1 MASFNVASLKPEIE
15 RILETADRSS
25 ISAKAVRKALQE
37 KFPELDVK
45 THKAE
50 IDALTTRIFTAGA
63 SGDEEEAD
71 VKPTVTSPKPKLP
84 NFSKV
89 KRARSPSSTVDSSDA
104 VPASSPAFSLAS
116 TRVKKE
122 KAPALT
128 DEELARQM
136 QAEFEQQATVG
147 RSTRNGG
154 SAASAAKKRAPIKK
168 SKKNKKAGSDDD
180 DDGAVKKKKRK
191 TSHTGFNKLHVLSD
205 EMAEVCGA
213 PVLSRPGVTKAL
225 WKYIK
230 ANDLQDPDLR
240 TDILPDDQLKK
251 VLPFERINSFKMAKH
266 LGAHLYPYD
275 EAEHGHLAPPLDPV
289 SDADSD
295 PEEEDRKPKPKSE
308 RGTPSSSSGA
318 VGVQRANGR
327 TKSAAEVDSEDDL
340 SF

>member
-1 MASFNVASLKPEIE
+1 M
-15 RILETADRSS
+15 RSCS
-25 ISAKAVRKALQE
+25 Q
-37 KFPELDVK
+37 
-45 THKAE
+45 
-50 IDALTTRIFTAGA
+50 
-63 SGDEEEAD
+63 EAD

-213 PVLSRPGVTKAL
+213 PVLSRPGVTKVSRRGRSLAS
-225 WKYIK
+225 
-230 ANDLQDPDLR
+230 AGA
-240 TDILPDDQLKK
+240 
-251 VLPFERINSFKMAKH
+251 AK
-266 LGAHLYPYD
+266 
-275 EAEHGHLAPPLDPV
+275 
-289 SDADSD
+289 
-295 PEEEDRKPKPKSE
+295 
-308 RGTPSSSSGA
+308 GT
-318 VGVQRANGR
+318 VV
-327 TKSAAEVDSEDDL
+327 
-340 SF
+340 

>member
-1 MASFNVASLKPEIE
+1 VQPWYS
-15 RILETADRSS
+15 
-25 ISAKAVRKALQE
+25 Q
-37 KFPELDVK
+37 
-45 THKAE
+45 
-50 IDALTTRIFTAGA
+50 
-63 SGDEEEAD
+63 EAD

-104 VPASSPAFSLAS
+104 VPASSPAFALAS
-116 TRVKKE
+116 TSATRVKKE
-122 KAPALT
+122 EAPALT

-154 SAASAAKKRAPIKK
+154 SAASAVKKRAPIKK

-213 PVLSRPGVTKAL
+213 PVLSRPGVTKVSPLSSAQDPPRTVNLISSSTASQAL

-240 TDILPDDQLKK
+240 TDILPDDQLK
-251 VLPFERINSFKMAKH
+251 VRT
-266 LGAHLYPYD
+266 
-275 EAEHGHLAPPLDPV
+275 V
-289 SDADSD
+289 
-295 PEEEDRKPKPKSE
+295 PE
-308 RGTPSSSSGA
+308 
-318 VGVQRANGR
+318 V
-327 TKSAAEVDSEDDL
+327 
-340 SF
+340 

>member
-1 MASFNVASLKPEIE
+1 
-15 RILETADRSS
+15 
-25 ISAKAVRKALQE
+25 
-37 KFPELDVK
+37 
-45 THKAE
+45 
-50 IDALTTRIFTAGA
+50 
-63 SGDEEEAD
+63 
-71 VKPTVTSPKPKLP
+71 
-84 NFSKV
+84 
-89 KRARSPSSTVDSSDA
+89 
-104 VPASSPAFSLAS
+104 
-116 TRVKKE
+116 
-122 KAPALT
+122 
-128 DEELARQM
+128 M
-136 QAEFEQQATVG
+136 QAEFEQQATVS

-154 SAASAAKKRAPIKK
+154 SAAAAAKKRAPIKK
-168 SKKNKKAGSDDD
+168 SRKNKAGSDD

-230 ANDLQDPDLR
+230 ANDLQDPNLR

-251 VLPFERINSFKMAKH
+251 VLPFERINSFRMAKH
-266 LGAHLYPYD
+266 IGAHLYPYD

-295 PEEEDRKPKPKSE
+295 LEEDRKPKAE